1 MILVLVDYILK
12 VKVNI
17 WIKMNII
24 KICKNIK
31 WKIEYFFFDFI
42 GIYCFGVVFS
52 F

>member
-24 KICKNIK
+24 KIIKNIK
-31 WKIEYFFFDFI
+31 CKIEFFFYFI